1 MGVKVVLERTVK
13 AGYENTVW
21 EKLRDLRSQAVRARG
36 YMYGETWRSMDN
48 PRTFVVVSS
57 WGTREHW
64 ETWSNDEFRRKM
76 DESINR
82 MLRKP
87 CTIRVYEEVT
97 TLPPL
102 GQNNN
107 SKRTGSSQ
115 RSKSIPDR

>member
-1 MGVKVVLERTVK
+1 MGVKVVLERTVR

-36 YMYGETWRSMDN
+36 YMYGETWRSLDN
-48 PRTFVVVSS
+48 PRTFVVVSA

-64 ETWSNDEFRRKM
+64 EAWSNDDFRRKM

-87 CTIRVYEEVT
+87 CTIRVFEEVT

-102 GQNNN
+102 GQNN
-107 SKRTGSSQ
+107 SKRAGSSR
-115 RSKSIPDR
+115 RSRPLPAN

>member
-21 EKLRDLRSQAVRARG
+21 EKLRDLRSQAVRQGG
-36 YMYGETWRSMDN
+36 YMYGETWRSLDN
-48 PRTFVVVSS
+48 PRTFVVVSV

-64 ETWSNDEFRRKM
+64 ETWSNDDFRRKL
-76 DESINR
+76 DESISP

-87 CTIRVYEEVT
+87 CTIRLFEEVT

-102 GQNNN
+102 GQDSSNG
-107 SKRTGSSQ
+107 TGRSS
-115 RSKSIPDR
+115 RSRSAHAS